1 MLQQKEEFINQVITN
16 KKKMDIL
23 YDEADM
29 IINMDVTPCALDIG
43 FDTTIDFV
51 GKKNIDILTSG
62 RDHYKI
68 SITFDF
74 I

>member
-1 MLQQKEEFINQVITN
+1 MLELKEEFLNQVITN

-29 IINMDVTPCALDIG
+29 IINMDETPCALEMG

-51 GKKNIDILTSG
+51 GKKNIDI
-62 RDHYKI
+62 
-68 SITFDF
+68 
-74 I
+74 